1 MSFVLFRV
9 YQTYNE
15 QEIILSRCIVLKYIG
30 PFLRLNNLDKTNIKN
45 QLFHLAKESIK
56 HVCFY
61 SKCGILLTPQELKV
75 KDYGVN
81 SLKHPYPILSIYR
94 KASPKLKN
102 INNNYYW
109 CGEKLK
115 KDIIISSNAFM
126 TLSLLEL
133 SDYYFNFKNIDEE
146 KYNFSNMYRALAK
159 KQLEFY
165 ATYMRNEEG
174 VFVDKKDISETPL
187 KDIKLEIKNPNF
199 SFSDQALLMC
209 SFYKYYLSEA
219 KADNDVFKN
228 FSLDILNM
236 LIQFKD
242 ELYSTSLED
251 LVKTTLAL
259 NIFYSYSKEE
269 HAKLLLIDLF
279 ELLYEKYFSHFN
291 ISSNIKLEYL
301 CIYYINSYLLY
312 KNTLFLRYKD
322 IQDKLFIE
330 ILNFY
335 NSDLG
340 MFVKSNDKKPFNYTP
355 LDICLYINCLLINSF
370 ENKKEDTKNIAML
383 TNIYKNQLIESG
395 IILSWPEAPN
405 LDDRE
410 RYLDFSLKSEDLLDE
425 KNFKS
430 SSIISPDI
438 SELAPVFI
446 RSIKYKEKKKTFK
459 QGKDSFYSD
468 RNMPVFFMNI
478 YLYNN
483 YL

>member
-1 MSFVLFRV
+1 M
-9 YQTYNE
+9 
-15 QEIILSRCIVLKYIG
+15 KYIG

-45 QLFHLAKESIK
+45 QLFHLSKESIK
-56 HVCFY
+56 HISFY
-61 SKCGILLTPQELKV
+61 SKCGILLNSQELKV

-81 SLKHPYPILSIYR
+81 SLKHPYPMLSVYR

-109 CGEKLK
+109 SAEKVK

-126 TLSLLEL
+126 TLALLEL
-133 SDYYFNFKNIDEE
+133 SDYYFNFKNLDEE
-146 KYNFSNMYRALAK
+146 KYNFSNMYRALAR
-159 KQLEFY
+159 KQLQFY
-165 ATYMRNEEG
+165 ATYMRTEEG
-174 VFVDKKDISETPL
+174 VFIDKKDVSETPL
-187 KDIKLEIKNPNF
+187 KDLKLEIKNPDFN
-199 SFSDQALLMC
+199 FSDQALLMC
-209 SFYKYYLSEA
+209 AFYKSYLSHT
-219 KADNDVFKN
+219 KSDNDAYKD

-236 LIQFKD
+236 LIEFKD

-259 NIFYSYSKEE
+259 NIFYSYSREE
-269 HAKLLLIDLF
+269 SAKLLLIDLF

-291 ISSNIKLEYL
+291 ISSSIELEYL
-301 CIYYINSYLLY
+301 CLYYINSYLLY

-330 ILNFY
+330 ISNFY
-335 NSDLG
+335 NNDFG
-340 MFVKSNDKKPFNYTP
+340 MFVKCNDKKPFNYTP
-355 LDICLYINCLLINSF
+355 LDICLYISCLLINCF
-370 ENKKEDTKNIAML
+370 EKEDTKNIVIL
-383 TNIYKNQLIESG
+383 TNIYKKQLIESG

-410 RYLDFSLKSEDLLDE
+410 RYINFSLKSEDLLDE
-425 KNFKS
+425 KNFKL
-430 SSIISPDI
+430 SSIISPNV

-446 RSIKYKEKKKTFK
+446 RSVKYDEKKNTFK

-468 RNMPVFFMNI
+468 RNIPIFFTII